1 MYESAFERQIKPCK
15 RRKITDSGIF
25 IIHWNI
31 ISSMKWFTRS
41 LILQYTQ
48 SSYEMYFTYHT
59 NSWYTQ
65 CIISRHKWY
74 CI

>member
-1 MYESAFERQIKPCK
+1 MYESAFERPIKPCK

-31 ISSMKWFTRS
+31 ISSMKWFYLTTRS

-59 NSWYTQ
+59 NSWYT
-65 CIISRHKWY
+65 
-74 CI
+74 